1 MQDIHLSIPHAQPFV
16 KFFFEQPDAADIPD
30 EIYEEVRRKWIG
42 GEPG

>member
-16 KFFFEQPDAADIPD
+16 KFFFEQPEIPD
-30 EIYEEVRRKWIG
+30 EVYAEVRRKWIG